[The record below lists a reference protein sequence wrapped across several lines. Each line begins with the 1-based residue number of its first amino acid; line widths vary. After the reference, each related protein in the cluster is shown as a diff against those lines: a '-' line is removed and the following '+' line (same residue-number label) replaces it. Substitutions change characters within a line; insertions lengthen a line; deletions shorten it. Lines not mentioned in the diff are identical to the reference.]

1 LLKLAAGEANVLQL
15 VNPDFAL
22 GFKRIFMHVAALI
35 FALSLTHAGMPAAG
49 SHSAATA
56 PRLSVRHHHRRV
68 VFYYSPIKGS
78 RESLLRQNQRVAE
91 DGLQRIQDDA
101 QLEELTRNGQLVSLP
116 LDRFVTADPSL
127 PLGRR
132 YCRPWTRAFVEDIG
146 QNFYANFRSGL
157 KVTSA
162 VRTADYQHYLRRR
175 NHNAAAEDGDAASP
189 HLTGA
194 TIDIAKSGMNR
205 RQLNWA
211 RDYLLR
217 LQTSGLLDAEE
228 EFRKRVFHITVYKD
242 YASRMASSSQPITP
256 AAVTPATA
264 LMPIAAGPL
273 E

>member
-1 LLKLAAGEANVLQL
+1 
-15 VNPDFAL
+15 
-22 GFKRIFMHVAALI
+22 MHVAVLI
-35 FALSLTHAGMPAAG
+35 FALSMTHPSVPAAG
-49 SHSAATA
+49 SPSSATA
-56 PRLSVRHHHRRV
+56 PKLVARHHRRRV
-68 VFYYSPIKGS
+68 IFYYSPIKGS
-78 RESLLRQNQRVAE
+78 HESLLRQNQRVSG
-91 DGLQRIQDDA
+91 DGLQRIQDQA
-101 QLEELTRNGQLVSLP
+101 QLEELTRSGQLVSLP
-116 LDRFVTADPSL
+116 LDRFVIPDSSL
-127 PLGRR
+127 PLERR

-194 TIDIAKSGMNR
+194 SIDIAKSGMTR

-217 LQTSGLLDAEE
+217 LQNSGLLDAEE

-242 YASRMASSSQPITP
+242 YSSRMESSSQLPTP
-256 AAVTPATA
+256 VVAVTPAA
-264 LMPIAAGPL
+264 AFMPIAAGPL